1 MAPQPRPLGPRNGST
16 PVLFYAD
23 GYKFPDVYHVTRF
36 LAPDPIIALE
46 QNGEVAIVANSLEE
60 GRARKQSR
68 AREVFNVDEF
78 GAKELAKTAT
88 SREELDAGVI
98 ERFLESR
105 GVRRVAVGTYFP
117 IGMAERLR
125 GAGIELVV
133 DRDLGERRRAKRPD
147 EIAALEATQRAT
159 EDAWAKGVEA
169 LERATVRADGTLEL
183 AGEPFTAERLR
194 AVVESRLL
202 ELGCVSE
209 GAIIAP
215 GKQAADPHLIGS
227 GPLHAGEAIVMDIF
241 PQDKATRYWADM
253 TRTVSKGQPPAE
265 ITKLYEITRRA
276 QDVGIK
282 ALRPG
287 ITGREVHELVEDVIW
302 EAGYDTLRPGQQRS
316 KNGGAPRG
324 FIHGTGH
331 GVGLEIHELPT
342 VGRAGT
348 TPLLTGDVVTVEP
361 GIYLP
366 ELGGVRLEDML
377 VITETGSRNLTR
389 APRQLVV

>member
-1 MAPQPRPLGPRNGST
+1 MTGSESRQTETERPPL
-16 PVLFYAD
+16 LFYAD

-46 QNGEVAIVANSLEE
+46 QDGEVVIVANSLEE
-60 GRARKQSR
+60 GRARKESR
-68 AREVFNVDEF
+68 AREVFNIDQF
-78 GAKELAKTAT
+78 GGAELMAT
-88 SREELDAGVI
+88 GISREELDAEIIVRVLG
-98 ERFLESR
+98 SR

-117 IGMAERLR
+117 LGMAERLR
-125 GAGIELVV
+125 GAGIDITV
-133 DRDLGERRRAKRPD
+133 DRGLSERRRAKRPD
-147 EIAALEATQRAT
+147 ELAAIEATQRAT
-159 EDAWAKGVEA
+159 EDAWARGVETLKRSTVGKDGA
-169 LERATVRADGTLEL
+169 LELDGEV
-183 AGEPFTAERLR
+183 FTAERLR
-194 AVVESRLL
+194 AIVESRLL

-215 GKQAADPHLIGS
+215 GKQAADPHMIGS

-241 PQDKATRYWADM
+241 PQHKTTRYFADM
-253 TRTVSKGQPPAE
+253 TRTVSKGAPPAE
-265 ITKLYEITRRA
+265 IAKLYEITKRA
-276 QDVGIK
+276 QEAGIK

-287 ITGREVHELVEDVIW
+287 VTGREVHELVEDIIW

-316 KNGGAPRG
+316 KNGGPPRG

-331 GVGLEIHELPT
+331 GVGLEIHELPN
-342 VGRAGT
+342 VARSGT
-348 TPLLTGDVVTVEP
+348 KPLAPGDVVTVEP